1 MAKLDNFTA
10 KYDKNTAGSGT
21 VIIKNNQDSTD
32 INADFDMAKFDLGIL
47 EGLSKDIIAQNKGGK
62 KFADSAFAGYNLNLS
77 VKAGTAW
84 YNNVEAQ
91 NLSLGVTLQ
100 DNVIDITRFG
110 VIMPGDTTIKTVGR
124 INLNNGVDYIF
135 NQAADSKDL
144 LSLIHI

>member
-1 MAKLDNFTA
+1 M
-10 KYDKNTAGSGT
+10 
-21 VIIKNNQDSTD
+21 
-32 INADFDMAKFDLGIL
+32 

-144 LSLIHI
+144 RTFVSVFGIDLAKLAAAENKKSIFKRAQAEIKIDGNLASLIITFPRAVID

>member
-1 MAKLDNFTA
+1 
-10 KYDKNTAGSGT
+10 
-21 VIIKNNQDSTD
+21 
-32 INADFDMAKFDLGIL
+32 MAKFDLGIL

-144 LSLIHI
+144 RTFVSVFGIDLAKLAATENKNLSLNGRRPKSRLTGI